1 MFADFYGKENEEQ
14 FADEFT
20 GHSVLSQ
27 VSVDED
33 FFLAP
38 PSAPRHS
45 QDSYS
50 ALDDSASSWNE
61 EIFQTTLQTLDLL
74 STSSD

>member
-1 MFADFYGKENEEQ
+1 MFADYYGKENEEQ

-38 PSAPRHS
+38 PSALRPS
-45 QDSYS
+45 QETYS
-50 ALDDSASSWNE
+50 ALDDSTSSWN
-61 EIFQTTLQTLDLL
+61 
-74 STSSD
+74 